1 MAKVKDKTLNPDAH
15 TFPSKKTP
23 SASPVQMTNQTIEI
37 EALFMSIGDGAITT
51 DELGRITRVN
61 PMAIR
66 HLGYKQADLIGE
78 IFTKKLIAT
87 DFEGGPINFIDRPIA
102 KALLTGEP
110 VTDSIMMI
118 RKDGRKLP
126 VSLTISPILYQGRS
140 IGAIEVFRDIT
151 FELEVDRLKSEFI
164 SLASHQLRT
173 PLSAIKTYSHM
184 LAEGYMGEL
193 NKDQKKSLRTIINA
207 TDRMNTLISHL
218 LSISRFENGTIETKP
233 NTFELKTLAEESIN
247 DVSVMAYS
255 KSIKLKLSLKGTT
268 DTTLTTDA
276 LMVKEVV
283 INLLS
288 NAIKYTPDKGTVE
301 LIIKPRLKDII
312 IEVKDDGWGIPSSDQ
327 DQIFTKFYRAQNI
340 ARRETDGT
348 GLGLYL
354 VKGLLNSLGGSIWF
368 ESIENKGTSFYI
380 KLPRM

>member
-1 MAKVKDKTLNPDAH
+1 
-15 TFPSKKTP
+15 
-23 SASPVQMTNQTIEI
+23 MTNQTIEI